1 MRFYKGDNLGPANS
15 FMDLL
20 YQSEDYEYYAFADQ
34 DDIWLENKLLRAAD
48 QLEGIKYPC
57 LYASNQI
64 TVDSNGRQ
72 LEKRYSEAPPTDLAN
87 TMICNRLAGC
97 TMVLNR
103 KLRDILVRKDIA
115 AVCSTKGKP
124 KSGFPVDELISNPIR
139 TDCMISFTNN
149 DMYAALMAYIGCQYG
164 RANDAYICYFDQDA
178 PGDDNGAFHSC
189 DLRYLFGRLE
199 QSWRPYT
206 KRDEEISCQLMDYFA
221 AYVKTGNPNG
231 DGRPDWQP
239 CRNGKLHVLQITNEK
254 TSMGKVS
261 YPKLGMNMIRKGTP
275 KA

>member
-1 MRFYKGDNLGPANS
+1 MKSERKDT
-15 FMDLL
+15 L
-20 YQSEDYEYYAFADQ
+20 Y
-34 DDIWLENKLLRAAD
+34 
-48 QLEGIKYPC
+48 
-57 LYASNQI
+57 
-64 TVDSNGRQ
+64 
-72 LEKRYSEAPPTDLAN
+72 N
-87 TMICNRLAGC
+87 TMPVI
-97 TMVLNR
+97 
-103 KLRDILVRKDIA
+103 D
-115 AVCSTKGKP
+115 
-124 KSGFPVDELISNPIR
+124 GFLLKKPVDELISNPIR